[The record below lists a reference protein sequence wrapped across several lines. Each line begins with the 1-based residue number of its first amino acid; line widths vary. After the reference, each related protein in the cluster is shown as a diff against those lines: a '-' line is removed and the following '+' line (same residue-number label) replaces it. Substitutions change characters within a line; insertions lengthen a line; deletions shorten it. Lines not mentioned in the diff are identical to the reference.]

1 MNVDDQNLGKSLPE
15 QGVLA
20 GYARLITDYELRV
33 PIPLINTAIASRH
46 HPRSTEEWRM
56 LTPKH
61 APGEGIGDQLEFALK
76 WEGVNLSVMA
86 ALFRKVE
93 PELIA
98 DYVRTKP
105 RGSYARRIWF
115 LYELL
120 TATSLDLP
128 KSEKDRPVPAI
139 DSKQQFALITGTV
152 SPQHKVINNLPGT
165 RAFCPLIRRTPMLEK
180 FVSEH
185 FDERARELIGR
196 THGDVIARAAAFL
209 LLSDSKASFTIEGE
223 RLSPQRAMRWAK
235 AIGEAGH
242 SPISVA
248 ELERLQ
254 RTVLGDSRFV
264 HLGLRQEGG
273 FIGDH
278 DRQTG
283 EPFPEHI
290 SARDKDL
297 RDLVG
302 GLIAYAERTASRGFD
317 PVAAAAAIAFG
328 FVYVH
333 PFEDGNGRIHRWLIH
348 HVLARAGYNPPGV
361 VFPIS
366 AAILRDIQRYRR
378 VLASYSAQV
387 LPLIDWVATEKGNVD
402 VLNETA
408 DFYRYFDATAHAEFL
423 YECVAQ
429 TVEHELP
436 DEVAYLQAYD
446 TFAARVQE
454 IVDMPAR
461 TIALLHR
468 LLQSNG
474 GRFSERA
481 KTKEFGELTMTEIA
495 HVEEAY
501 QKCFRPAVSVN

>member
-1 MNVDDQNLGKSLPE
+1 MLSKALPE
-15 QGVLA
+15 QGVPA
-20 GYARLITDYELRV
+20 GYARLITDYGLRV
-33 PIPLINTAIASRH
+33 PTPSINTAIATRH
-46 HPRSTEEWRM
+46 HPRSTEKWRM
-56 LTPKH
+56 LTPKY
-61 APGEGIGDQLEFALK
+61 APGEGVGDQLEFALK

-86 ALFRKVE
+86 ALFKKLE
-93 PELIA
+93 PQLIA
-98 DYVRTKP
+98 DFIRTKP
-105 RGSYARRIWF
+105 RGTYARRIWF

-120 TATSLDLP
+120 TGTYLDLP
-128 KSEKDRPVPAI
+128 KSEKDSPVPAI
-139 DSKQQFALITGTV
+139 DPKQQFALNTGTV
-152 SPQHKVINNLPGT
+152 SPRHKVINNLPGT

-180 FVSEH
+180 FVSQH
-185 FDERARELIGR
+185 FDERAREIIGR

-209 LLSDSKASFTIEGE
+209 LLSDSKASFSIEGE
-223 RLSPQRAMRWAK
+223 KPSPQRAMRWAK
-235 AIGEAGH
+235 AIGEAGRA
-242 SPISVA
+242 PITVE

-254 RTVLGDSRFV
+254 RIVIGDSRFV

-278 DRQTG
+278 DRQSG
-283 EPFPEHI
+283 EPIPDHI

-302 GLIAYAERTASRGFD
+302 GLIAYAQQTASQGFD

-361 VFPIS
+361 VFPVS
-366 AAILRDIQRYRR
+366 AAILRDIDKYRR
-378 VLASYSAQV
+378 VLETHSEQV
-387 LPLIDWVATEKGNVD
+387 LPLVDWRPTKKGNVE

-408 DFYRYFDATAHAEFL
+408 DLYRYFDATEHAEFL
-423 YECVAQ
+423 YECVAR

-446 TFAARVQE
+446 SFAGRVQE

-468 LLQSNG
+468 FLQSNG

-481 KTKEFGELTMTEIA
+481 KKKEFAELAQTEVAQI
-495 HVEEAY
+495 EEAY
-501 QKCFRPAVSVN
+501 RTCFFDLSAQSADRS